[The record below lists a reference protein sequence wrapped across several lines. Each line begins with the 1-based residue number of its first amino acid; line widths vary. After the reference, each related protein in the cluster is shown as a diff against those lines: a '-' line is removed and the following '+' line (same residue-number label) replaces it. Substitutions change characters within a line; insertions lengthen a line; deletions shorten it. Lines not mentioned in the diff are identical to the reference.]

1 MSDSTSIMD
10 LPMDPTGG
18 GNIGNISAIAKEKE
32 KEVSSNTVINQPMT
46 LDQTTINQIV
56 NTLQQASASGVTQLP
71 SRDMPMNPLNISND
85 SQVQANFVPPSPQN
99 QNDYIHNYEQ
109 TNDMIQN
116 YNSRVSTRDS
126 LDEMYSEIQTPLL
139 ISVLYFLFQLPFF
152 RKKLFH
158 FFPVLFSN
166 DGNYNLNGHIFTS
179 ILFGILFYLLN
190 KISNTFNKF

>member
-18 GNIGNISAIAKEKE
+18 GNMGNISAIAKEKE
-32 KEVSSNTVINQPMT
+32 SQSNTVINQPMT

-56 NTLQQASASGVTQLP
+56 NTLQQASATGVTQLP
-71 SRDMPMNPLNISND
+71 SRDMPMNTLNISND
-85 SQVQANFVPPSPQN
+85 PQIQPNFVPPPQN
-99 QNDYIHNYEQ
+99 PTDYINNYER
-109 TNDMIQN
+109 TNDMIHD
-116 YNSRVSTRDS
+116 YNIKVSRNDA

-152 RKKLFH
+152 RKKLFTY
-158 FFPVLFSN
+158 FPVLFST

>member
-10 LPMDPTGG
+10 LPIDPTGG
-18 GNIGNISAIAKEKE
+18 GNIGNISAIAKEKDTP
-32 KEVSSNTVINQPMT
+32 SNIVINQPMA

-56 NTLQQASASGVTQLP
+56 NTLQQASATGVTQLP
-71 SRDMPMNPLNISND
+71 SRDMPMNTLNISND
-85 SQVQANFVPPSPQN
+85 AQIQPNFVPPSQN
-99 QNDYIHNYEQ
+99 HSDYINNYER
-109 TNDMIQN
+109 TNDMIHD
-116 YNSRVSTRDS
+116 YNNKVSRGDS

-152 RKKLFH
+152 RKKLFSY
-158 FFPVLFSN
+158 FPVLFSI

-179 ILFGILFYLLN
+179 ILFGIFFYLLN

>member
-18 GNIGNISAIAKEKE
+18 GNHGNISATAKEKDTP
-32 KEVSSNTVINQPMT
+32 SNTVINQPMT

-56 NTLQQASASGVTQLP
+56 NTLQQASASGITQLP
-71 SRDMPMNPLNISND
+71 SRDIPMNTLNISAD
-85 SQVQANFVPPSPQN
+85 PQIQPNFLPPPPN
-99 QNDYIHNYEQ
+99 NNDYINNYER
-109 TNDMIQN
+109 TNDMINN
-116 YNSRVSTRDS
+116 YNNKVSKNDS

-139 ISVLYFLFQLPFF
+139 ITVLYFLFQLPFF
-152 RKKLFH
+152 RKKLFTY
-158 FFPVLFSN
+158 FPVLFSS

-179 ILFGILFYLLN
+179 ILFGLLFYLLN